1 MHPIGIFG
9 GTFDPIHRGHIETVL
24 DVCRC
29 TGMRKVFFV
38 PNARPVHRPAPSTQ
52 TRHRWNML
60 QLALSDYSE
69 LIADDREIKRS
80 DQSYMV
86 PTLRSFRLQYET
98 HSLCLILGI
107 DAFAE
112 LETWYRWRE
121 VLQLANIIVMDRPG
135 FQHSK
140 NDLPC
145 RESLTRVEE
154 VIQSEFGRVC
164 FVPVTEVDVSATDV
178 RMKIT
183 REEDCTDDV
192 PLKVREYILQNGL
205 YKEEVLD

>member
-38 PNARPVHRPAPSTQ
+38 PNAHPVHRPAPSTQ

-69 LIADDREIKRS
+69 LIADDREIRRS
-80 DQSYMV
+80 SQSYMV

-98 HSLCLILGI
+98 RSLCLILGI

-112 LETWYRWRE
+112 LETWYRWQE

-140 NDLPC
+140 NYLPC

-154 VIQSEFGRVC
+154 VIQSGFGRVC
-164 FVPVTEVDVSATDV
+164 FVPVTEVNVSATEI

-192 PLKVREYILQNGL
+192 PLKVWEYILQNGL